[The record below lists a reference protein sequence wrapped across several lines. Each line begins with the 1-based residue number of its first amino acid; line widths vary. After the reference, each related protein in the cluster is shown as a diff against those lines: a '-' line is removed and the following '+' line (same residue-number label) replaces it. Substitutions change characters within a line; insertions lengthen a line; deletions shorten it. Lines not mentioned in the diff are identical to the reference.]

1 VTKRLQSELMSLMM
15 SGDSDCTAF
24 PEGDNLFNWVG
35 TINGSKD
42 TVYEGLTYKVSGVKM
57 IHTDD
62 TSFAAHESLIPPQFF
77 CPSLH
82 FFLLFA
88 VRRLCSF

>member
-1 VTKRLQSELMSLMM
+1 MTKRLQSELMSLMM

-42 TVYEGLTYKVSGVKM
+42 TVYEGLTYKVSGVQM

-62 TSFAAHESLIPPQFF
+62 TSFCVHMN
-77 CPSLH
+77 H
-82 FFLLFA
+82 
-88 VRRLCSF
+88 